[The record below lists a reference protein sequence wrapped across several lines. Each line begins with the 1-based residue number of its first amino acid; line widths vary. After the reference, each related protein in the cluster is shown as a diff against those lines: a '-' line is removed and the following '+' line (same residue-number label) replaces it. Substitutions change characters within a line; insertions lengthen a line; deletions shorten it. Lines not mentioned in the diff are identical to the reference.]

1 MTEDTPTLRECAECR
16 RDEIDGCD
24 EPVHEDYPLCWVHA
38 RSHCWSCSLAARD
51 DERESGL
58 RGNW

>member
-1 MTEDTPTLRECAECR
+1 MTGLRECDYCR
-16 RDEIDGCD
+16 REEIEGCD
-24 EPVHEDYPLCWVHA
+24 EPVHEDSPLCWVHA
-38 RSHCWSCSLAARD
+38 GSHCWSCSLAARD